1 MSNPRKI
8 SRRSFL
14 KSQAFLLGASALGTA
29 GGLLLPSKTDAFSF
43 RGIPMEDSPSE
54 VFLVEARHYR
64 KLEHKKIRC
73 ELCPRECVVDDWERG
88 YCGVRENRDGTY
100 YTLVHS
106 RPCTWHV
113 DPIEKKPFFHFLPG
127 TNAYS
132 ISTVGCNVECKF
144 CQNWQI
150 SQIRPEQSRDFK
162 IPPKE
167 IARLAEESGSR
178 SIAYTYAE
186 PVVFYEYMYDCS
198 VEGRKRGIRN
208 VMVSN
213 GYIRPEPM
221 RELCEQLDAVK
232 IDLKAYTEK
241 FYREQV
247 SGELKPVLDTLVLL
261 REIGMWFEIVYLII
275 PTLNDGRNEIEAMCR
290 WIISELGESVPVHFS
305 RFWPQYK
312 LKNLPPTP
320 VRTLEEARDIALNCG
335 IHFAYIGNV
344 PGHKGENTYCPGCG
358 ATVVRRTGYNVHYV
372 RVKDGKC
379 LYCGHPI
386 PGVWE

>member
-1 MSNPRKI
+1 MSDPRKI

-14 KSQAFLLGASALGTA
+14 KNQAIILGASALGSA
-29 GGLLLPSKTDAFSF
+29 CEL
-43 RGIPMEDSPSE
+43 ISPSE
-54 VFLVEARHYR
+54 AEASNFRGMPMEESPSEEFLVEARYYR
-64 KLEHKKIRC
+64 KLEHKKIIC
-73 ELCPRECVVDDWERG
+73 KLCPRECEIDDWERG

-113 DPIEKKPFFHFLPG
+113 DPIEKKPLFHFLPG

-150 SQIRPEQSRDFK
+150 SQMRPEQSRDFK
-162 IPPKE
+162 LSPEE
-167 IARLAEESGSR
+167 IARLAEESGSK

-186 PVVFYEYMYDCS
+186 PVIFYEYMYDCA
-198 VEGRKRGIRN
+198 VEGKKRGIRN
-208 VMVSN
+208 VMISN
-213 GYIRPEPM
+213 GYINLDPM
-221 RELCEQLDAVK
+221 EEVCKQLDAVK
-232 IDLKAYTEK
+232 IDLKAYTEE
-241 FYREQV
+241 FYRDQV

-261 REIGMWFEIVYLII
+261 KKMGVWFEIVYLVI
-275 PTLNDGRNEIEAMCR
+275 PTLNDRKSEIEAMCQ
-290 WIISELGESVPVHFS
+290 WIVSDLGEDVPVHFS

-320 VRTLEEARDIALNCG
+320 INTLEKARDIALSSG

-344 PGHKGENTYCPGCG
+344 PGHKGENTYCPNCS
-358 ATVVRRTGYNVHYV
+358 ATVVSRTVYNVHNV
-372 RVKDGKC
+372 
-379 LYCGHPI
+379 
-386 PGVWE
+386 